1 MFRFKQVNYGRI
13 RMAEIEYWDNPESVT
28 LIADD
33 ISAM

>member
-1 MFRFKQVNYGRI
+1 MFKQVHYGRI
-13 RMAEIEYWDNPESVT
+13 RMVEIEYWDNPESVI